1 MAPMVQVGWACLK
14 GAHEHSVQ
22 ARNTSGRWKTAACHG
37 AACRRYCCAGQ
48 AGGAG
53 WLVAVIQDWEREAGG
68 LIWRG
73 TANKGSLTRSDALAR
88 LRGFGGPSG
97 KRVHAG
103 MAGRAASLG
112 HHPTLD
118 MDKRA
123 CVGRSRG

>member
-1 MAPMVQVGWACLK
+1 MEDRGLSWCGLD
-14 GAHEHSVQ
+14 G
-22 ARNTSGRWKTAACHG
+22 
-37 AACRRYCCAGQ
+37 CAGQ

-68 LIWRG
+68 LIIWRG

-103 MAGRAASLG
+103 MAGRAALLG
-112 HHPTLD
+112 HHQTLD